1 MSLDSKA
8 VQTLHFTRKKLRTLA
23 ALVEPVPKS
32 GDEEKR
38 SGQGKLFFVNLAL
51 VSTVDRLPD
60 QCPDLY
66 CCEL

>member
-8 VQTLHFTRKKLRTLA
+8 VPTLHFTRKKLRTLA

-32 GDEEKR
+32 DDDEKR
-38 SGQGKLFFVNLAL
+38 SGQGKSFFVNLAL
-51 VSTVDRLPD
+51 ASTVDRLPD

-66 CCEL
+66 